1 VGIAATYEYRIDRFS
16 WLKKGTINVSLDH
29 MMIDYDNFRDLRN
42 TVDFAPGE
50 EPLYS
55 LRANILQVF
64 FSFWF

>member
-1 VGIAATYEYRIDRFS
+1 
-16 WLKKGTINVSLDH
+16 

-42 TVDFAPGE
+42 ASAFAPGE

-55 LRANILQVF
+55 LRSNVIQAF